1 MNGGA
6 LVESLA
12 LICVEG
18 EVKATSREEVD
29 RASVT
34 ITIEANTFTLRLRL
48 SGCMSE
54 FQEG

>member
-1 MNGGA
+1 M
-6 LVESLA
+6 ESLA

-18 EVKATSREEVD
+18 EVKAISREEVD